1 MKEEERRAV
10 GELITSGIETLKT
23 SIAEME
29 DAARPVSPD
38 NAIGRLGRV
47 DAMSGREI
55 SKSTLF
61 AMKSKLSRLEHL
73 STKINEPDFGLCS
86 RCGRQIPV
94 KRLMA
99 IPETNLCVQCA
110 AG

>member
-1 MKEEERRAV
+1 MEEEERRAV
-10 GELITSGIETLKT
+10 GELIASGIETLRER
-23 SIAEME
+23 IAEME

-38 NAIGRLGRV
+38 NAIGRLSRV
-47 DAMSGREI
+47 DAMSSRQI

-61 AMKSKLSRLEHL
+61 ALKSKLSRLEYL
-73 STKINEPDFGLCS
+73 SEKINEPDFGMCA

-99 IPETNLCVQCA
+99 IPETTMCVQCA

>member
-1 MKEEERRAV
+1 MKEEERKAV
-10 GELITSGIETLKT
+10 GELIASGIEALKK

-38 NAIGRLGRV
+38 NAIGRLSRV
-47 DAMSGREI
+47 EAMSSRQI
-55 SKSTLF
+55 SKSTLLGL
-61 AMKSKLSRLEHL
+61 KSKLSRLEYL
-73 STKINEPDFGLCS
+73 SAEINKPDFGICS
-86 RCGRQIPV
+86 RCGRRIPV

-99 IPETNLCVQCA
+99 IPETTMCVQCA